1 MNKHEAMSAYF
12 KPIVEQLTGEP
23 LDFNFSDSAPEGVSL
38 MTEYSDRVVKQYVHG
53 GAVKAYGFRIV
64 WTKAYSA
71 DHDDLNL
78 EAMSFAQAFMDII
91 ERKNKTEDFPDFP
104 DNCAVEKLEVLQN
117 MPNLAGINEAQ
128 SLARYQIPGQII
140 YFESED

>member
-1 MNKHEAMSAYF
+1 MNKHEAMMAYF
-12 KPIVEQLTGEP
+12 KPIVEEITGEP
-23 LDFNFSDSAPEGVSL
+23 LEFNFSSTAPEGVAL
-38 MTEYSDRVVKQYVHG
+38 MTEYSDRYVRRYVHG
-53 GAVKAYGFRIV
+53 GGIKAYGFRII
-64 WTKAYSA
+64 WTKAYST

-78 EAMSFAQAFMDII
+78 EAMSFAQDFMDAI
-91 ERKNKTEDFPDFP
+91 ELKNKSENFPKFP
-104 DNCAVEKLEVLQN
+104 ENCSVQRIEVLQN